1 MNVRGRR
8 IYTLAQLEPRI
19 VEVLAQGRNVP
30 LLVLRLPEVAR
41 LAWRDG
47 RRAARRLER
56 ETVEAFARAA
66 ERIVREGDRLAH
78 EPGSDWFVM
87 AMLMPA
93 RDPAT
98 ALALDARS
106 ALERIAATMSLVT
119 GKRMETGWW
128 PISTPADVDAF
139 EATIERA
146 LERGARERE
155 RYEFLATVGHE
166 LRTPLTSIRGYIETL
181 LDEDDLDVVTTR
193 RFLEVARNEALRLG
207 RLVDGMLDFSLLDL
221 SPQPVAGV
229 TDLVAAAQAAIDAL
243 DPIAREADMHLRV
256 AHDGEAV
263 ARIGADACM
272 HVLLNVIENA
282 IKYAGPSGRIIVTLE
297 RQDPFVH
304 AIVDDDG
311 PGVAFPERERIFE
324 HRVRGGGSDAAP
336 GCGIGLAIVRTI
348 VERAAGNVSVSDSPL
363 GGARFVIRLPSAK
376 AEFRPSMS

>member
-8 IYTLAQLEPRI
+8 IHTLAQLEPRI
-19 VEVLAQGRNVP
+19 GEVLAQGRAVP

-78 EPGSDWFVM
+78 EPGSDWFVI
-87 AMLMPA
+87 AMLAPA

-98 ALALDARS
+98 ALTLDARS

-128 PISTPADVDAF
+128 PLCAQADVDAF

-181 LDEDDLDVVTTR
+181 LEDDLDVATSR

-221 SPQPVAGV
+221 SSRPVAGV
-229 TDLVAAAQAAIDAL
+229 TDLVAAAQAAVDAL
-243 DPIAREADMHLRV
+243 DPIARESGMRLLLV
-256 AHDGEAV
+256 HDGEAA
-263 ARIGADACM
+263 ARIGGDACM

-282 IKYAGPSGRIIVTLE
+282 IKYAGPGGRIVMTLE
-297 RQDPFVH
+297 RQDPFVQ

-311 PGVAFPERERIFE
+311 PGVAPSERERIFE
-324 HRVRGGGSDAAP
+324 HRARGDASEATPGS
-336 GCGIGLAIVRTI
+336 GIGLAIVRAI
-348 VERAAGNVSVSDSPL
+348 VERAAGNVSVVDSPL
-363 GGARFVIRLPSAK
+363 GGARFIIRLPGVK
-376 AEFRPSMS
+376 AEFRPSLS

>member
-1 MNVRGRR
+1 
-8 IYTLAQLEPRI
+8 
-19 VEVLAQGRNVP
+19 
-30 LLVLRLPEVAR
+30 
-41 LAWRDG
+41 
-47 RRAARRLER
+47 
-56 ETVEAFARAA
+56 
-66 ERIVREGDRLAH
+66 
-78 EPGSDWFVM
+78 VM
-87 AMLMPA
+87 AMLAPA
-93 RDPAT
+93 RAGST
-98 ALALDARS
+98 ALTLDARS

-128 PISTPADVDAF
+128 PITAPTDVEAF

-181 LDEDDLDVVTTR
+181 LDEDLDAPTVR

-221 SPQPVAGV
+221 SPHPLAGV

-243 DPIAREADMHLRV
+243 DPIAREAGMQLHV
-256 AHDGEAV
+256 AHDGGAA
-263 ARIGADACM
+263 ARIGGDACM

-282 IKYAGPSGRIIVTLE
+282 IKYAGRGGRIVVTVE

-311 PGVAFPERERIFE
+311 PGVAPSEREQIFE
-324 HRVRGGGSDAAP
+324 HRARGGAGEATPGS
-336 GCGIGLAIVRTI
+336 GIGLAIVRAI
-348 VERAAGNVSVSDSPL
+348 VERAAGAVSAHDSPL
-363 GGARFVIRLPSAK
+363 GGARFIIRLPAAK
-376 AEFRPSMS
+376 ADFAPSAS